1 MNARRA
7 LVAAIAIAAF
17 PLLFAVAAE
26 AQPAATPVAAT
37 RVATVPAGAQSCS
50 GCHGSQDGP
59 VPRLIGRNAAEIVEQ
74 MQAFRSGQ
82 REATVMDKIA
92 KGFSDAEIQAIAGW
106 YADQR

>member
-26 AQPAATPVAAT
+26 AQPAAT